1 MQYAGTEHFLANG
14 EEMEITMN
22 DFLRWSYPNFLTS
35 ERRNALSL
43 FVVASSLGLSK
54 DCPSD
59 TMVWKPYDILTGD
72 GYRLQVSS
80 ASYLQSMDE
89 EHPDFISFEVL
100 KPWDADA
107 FIFCLYKGSAASQ
120 NPLNLDLWDFFVISS
135 KSLMQDSDNRKSIT
149 LPRLQELGVWQ
160 CDYFGIADGIQK
172 VMDV

>member
-1 MQYAGTEHFLANG
+1 M
-14 EEMEITMN
+14 
-22 DFLRWSYPNFLTS
+22 
-35 ERRNALSL
+35 
-43 FVVASSLGLSK
+43 
-54 DCPSD
+54 
-59 TMVWKPYDILTGD
+59 
-72 GYRLQVSS
+72 QVSS

-89 EHPDFISFEVL
+89 EHPDFILFEVL